1 MTALE
6 IARSLG
12 GACRSGR
19 WWRCRC
25 PVHSSRGPTLALRD
39 GEHGVIAYCHA
50 GCSQGD
56 VLIELQRHGLLG
68 RTTAANPPA
77 RESDRARAR
86 DLDLGRATAA
96 HPIWD
101 AAQAAGATPLTSY
114 LAGRGI
120 GHRPATRAALC
131 AGAASSRR
139 RLSTGDRSPGR
150 RCRRTADRSA
160 TQHFGSRLL

>member
-68 RTTAANPPA
+68 RTTA
-77 RESDRARAR
+77 E
-86 DLDLGRATAA
+86 
-96 HPIWD
+96 I
-101 AAQAAGATPLTSY
+101 
-114 LAGRGI
+114 
-120 GHRPATRAALC
+120 
-131 AGAASSRR
+131 RR
-139 RLSTGDRSPGR
+139 RVSPTAPGLAISTLDARRQRTPSGTLLRQPGQR
-150 RCRRTADRSA
+150 R
-160 TQHFGSRLL
+160 